1 MKKKIKYIVFILI
14 VCIFILCF
22 TDFYTIFVKPL
33 DIGKKVDKN
42 YGDVILVLGG
52 GLRPKVEIGYSTG
65 ERLRLAARLFKQKKM
80 PIIISDGSLYKG
92 SPAIK
97 KMKEYLLKHN
107 IKDEY
112 ILIEGKSQTTFDNC
126 VNAKKII
133 DKNHFKEL
141 IICTSPYHQKRT
153 ELILKYLNFKK
164 FKIAKMHNSEI
175 YQANNIKQRL
185 RNFKLI
191 LREYLA
197 IVKLKIF
204 KK

>member
-1 MKKKIKYIVFILI
+1 MFILF
-14 VCIFILCF
+14 CSDFYKIFI
-22 TDFYTIFVKPL
+22 KPL
-33 DIGKKVDKN
+33 DIGKKIDKN

-52 GLRPKVEIGYSTG
+52 GLRPKVKIGYSTK
-65 ERLRLAARLFKQKKM
+65 ERLRLAVRLFKQKKRV
-80 PIIISDGSLYKG
+80 IIISDGSLYKR

-97 KMKEYLLKHN
+97 KMKDYLFKHN
-107 IKDEY
+107 IKDKY

-126 VNAKKII
+126 VNAKNII

-153 ELILKYLNFKK
+153 EMILKYLNFKT
-164 FKIAKMHNSEI
+164 FKIAKMYNSEI
-175 YQANNIKQRL
+175 YQSNNVKQRL
-185 RNFKLI
+185 RNSKLI
-191 LREYLA
+191 LREYFA

>member
-1 MKKKIKYIVFILI
+1 MKKKIKYTLFILI
-14 VCIFILCF
+14 VCVFILCF

-52 GLRPKVEIGYSTG
+52 GLRPKVEIGYSTA
-65 ERLRLAARLFKQKKM
+65 ERLRLAVRLFKQKKRV
-80 PIIISDGSLYKG
+80 IIISDGSLYKG

-97 KMKEYLLKHN
+97 KMKDYLLKHN

-153 ELILKYLNFKK
+153 EMILKYLNFKR

-175 YQANNIKQRL
+175 YQANHIKQRL

-197 IVKLKIF
+197 ILKLKIF